1 MPVINI
7 QGTIINFPDS
17 AQSPNWA
24 EPIIQFAEA
33 VAQALSTV
41 TGPFDVPPQ
50 IYTMISNGN
59 TNIALPSLTFPTSNV
74 RSAFIQYSVFR
85 NSTGVGAVTLAEAGE
100 LIVVYNPNGS
110 TNHKWDISNEHGGQN
125 SGVTFTITDQG
136 QVQFSST
143 VITGAGATGFIGYT
157 AKALQQG

>member
-33 VAQALSTV
+33 VAQALATV
-41 TGPFDVPPQ
+41 TGPYDVPPQ
-50 IYTMISNGN
+50 IYTMISNVN

-74 RSAFIQYSVFR
+74 RSAFIYYSVYR
-85 NSTGVGAVTLAEAGE
+85 NTTGIGAMTLSETGE
-100 LIVVYNPNGS
+100 LEVVYNPNGPIG
-110 TNHKWDISNEHGGQN
+110 NKWDISNEHGGSN

-143 VITGAGATGFIGYT
+143 
-157 AKALQQG
+157 